1 MNITELSVKRP
12 TAIIMLIVLLI
23 GMGALGFMNLG
34 ANFLP
39 ASNVPIVTI
48 SSTYPGAGSEEIEKD
63 IIKPFENAV
72 ASVSG
77 IDRINSVAGD
87 DYGYTIVMFK
97 MSADANTSLV
107 DTQKAID
114 SIMGELPEEATVPV
128 IRKIDMNAE
137 PVLTLAVSG
146 SSSYE
151 ELYSKVDKLKKS
163 LENLSGIGDVTI
175 TGAQEKE
182 LSIALDK
189 TRLEYYGIGVNA
201 IISLLRAEN
210 INIPAGTL
218 REDTRNR
225 MVRVTAEFENIE
237 QIKDL
242 RIPVVGGAV
251 RLGDIAGIELK
262 YPGAKEIIR
271 LNGVTSIGL
280 EIKKQSDANIVET
293 ANLAKAQIE
302 KFKNS
307 ERGSVNIVIAEDST
321 YFINTS
327 LDETTR
333 NILEGILTTSI
344 ILLLFLRRWRSSLI
358 VLIAIPTSI
367 ISTFFM
373 MYVFKF
379 TFNIVS
385 LLGIAMC
392 VGILVDDSI
401 VILENIDRHIKMGKA
416 PKVAAIDGRREI
428 GLAAVAI
435 TLCDVVVFAP
445 VAFMTDLVGQFLK
458 EFGLTVVFATLFS
471 LLVSFTLT
479 PMLAAFM
486 NKEKG
491 HTSAGSNTLKRG
503 MSLFD
508 REVNKNRDKND
519 EKKPGRFAR
528 LFDRIIV
535 HRYRQ
540 LLIWSLGNRWKII
553 GLVAAG
559 IVISISMIPAGLI
572 QAEFLPVIDQGK
584 FTIDMNLTPWS
595 TLKQTQSKVE
605 EVENYLKSLPEVT
618 DYLTIIGTRD
628 NSAAA
633 KIKVKLNGKNQ
644 RKKTQTQ
651 LTAEVRNWSKKM
663 TGVEL
668 SVTEGS
674 ILERTSIDSNK
685 PIAINLTGPDPDV
698 LQQIAEDVEKAVK
711 EVPGTVDVTN
721 SLNARRPDISV
732 VVDKVA
738 AAEYGVTSQAAAA
751 LLRIAIEGV
760 DAGVFRK
767 EGSEYDIKLRFK
779 EEQVKTVEDIRSIM
793 LASSYGTPLEL
804 GRIANV
810 KDSDSPRE
818 ITRKDRQQLVMVTSN
833 IQGRV
838 QGGVVK
844 DIQAK
849 LAGLNLPYGYAIEY
863 GGDQS
868 MMSTSFS
875 ALIKALI
882 ASVILVYMVLVVLY
896 ESYLTPVIR
905 MLSLPCGIIGALLAM
920 AIFGKAMNIMALIGV
935 IMLDGIASKNGTLLI
950 DYTNTLMKRGLP
962 LREALL
968 EAGVTRI
975 RPIIMT
981 SVTMIFGML
990 PAALSYGNGSE
1001 MKSGMALVLIG
1012 GLAASTILTPLVIPV
1027 VYTLID
1033 DFRRKIS
1040 HKQSNRDFQ
1049 GDSPGDSM
1057 EVIE

>member
-12 TAIIMLIVLLI
+12 TAIIMLIVLLVGI
-23 GMGALGFMNLG
+23 GVVGYMNLG

-39 ASNVPIVTI
+39 ASNIPVVTI
-48 SSTYPGAGSEEIEKD
+48 HSTYPGAGSEEIERD

-72 ASVSG
+72 ASVGG

-87 DYGYTIVMFK
+87 GYGYTIVMFK
-97 MSADANTSLV
+97 MSADPNSSLV

-114 SIMGELPEEATVPV
+114 GIRGELPDEATAPV

-137 PVLTLAVSG
+137 PILTLAVSG
-146 SSSYE
+146 GSTYE
-151 ELYSKVDKLKKS
+151 ELYNKVDKLKKS
-163 LENLSGIGDVTI
+163 LENLSGIGEVTI

-182 LSIALDK
+182 LSIELDK
-189 TRLEYYGIGVNA
+189 TKLEYYGIGVNTVMT
-201 IISLLRAEN
+201 LLRAEN
-210 INIPAGTL
+210 VNIPAGTL
-218 REDTRNR
+218 KEDTRNR

-237 QIKDL
+237 EIKDL
-242 RIPVVGGAV
+242 RIPVTGGAV
-251 RLGDIAGIELK
+251 RLGDIADIGLK
-262 YPGAKEIIR
+262 YPETEEILR
-271 LNGVTSIGL
+271 LNGVASIGL
-280 EIKKQSDANIVET
+280 QIKKQSDANIVET
-293 ANLAKAQIE
+293 ANLAKDRIE
-302 KFKNS
+302 KFEAS
-307 ERGSVNIVIAEDST
+307 EGGSINIVIAEDST

-401 VILENIDRHIKMGKA
+401 VILENIDRHMKMGKA
-416 PKVAAIDGRREI
+416 PKAAAIEGRKEI

-445 VAFMTDLVGQFLK
+445 VAFMTDMVGQFLK

-471 LLVSFTLT
+471 LLISFTLT
-479 PMLAAFM
+479 PMMAAFM
-486 NKEKG
+486 HKREKLRNPEK
-491 HTSAGSNTLKRG
+491 S
-503 MSLFD
+503 
-508 REVNKNRDKND
+508 
-519 EKKPGRFAR
+519 EKKPGRFTQ
-528 LFDRIIV
+528 LFDRVILNN
-535 HRYRQ
+535 YRK
-540 LLIWSLGNRWKII
+540 LLVWSLGNRWKII
-553 GLVAAG
+553 GIVVAG
-559 IVISISMIPAGLI
+559 IIASASLIPAGVI

-584 FTIDMNLTPWS
+584 LTVDLDLTPWS
-595 TLKQTQSKVE
+595 TLKQTEAKVK
-605 EVENYLKSLPEVT
+605 EVEDYLKSLPEVT
-618 DYLTIIGTRD
+618 DYLTMIGDGD
-628 NSAAA
+628 NSAVAQ
-633 KIKVKLNGKNQ
+633 IKVRLNGKNE

-651 LTAEVRNWSKKM
+651 LAAQIRNWSKGM

-668 SVTEGS
+668 SVTEAS
-674 ILERTSIDSNK
+674 LMERTSIDSTK
-685 PIAINLTGPDPDV
+685 PIAINLTGPELEV
-698 LQQIAEDVEKAVK
+698 LQKIAGDVEKAVK
-711 EVPGTVDVTN
+711 EVPGAVDVTN
-721 SLNARRPDISV
+721 SITARRPDVSV
-732 VVDKVA
+732 AIDKIA
-738 AAEYGVTSQAAAA
+738 AAEYGVTSQSAAAM
-751 LLRIAIEGV
+751 LRMAIEGA
-760 DAGVFRK
+760 DAGVFRR

-779 EEQVKTVEDIRSIM
+779 KDQIKTIEDIRSIK
-793 LASSYGTPLEL
+793 LASSYGTPVEL
-804 GRIANV
+804 GRIASV

-818 ITRKDRQQLVMVTSN
+818 ITRRDRQQLVMIEAN
-833 IQGRV
+833 LQGRV

-849 LAGLNLPYGYAIEY
+849 LANLNLPYGYAIEY

-920 AIFGKAMNIMALIGV
+920 AISGEALNIMALIGV

-950 DYTNTLMKRGLP
+950 DYTNTLMKKGLP

-1012 GLAASTILTPLVIPV
+1012 GLAASTILTPLIIPV

-1033 DFRRKIS
+1033 DLRKKIKPRRRSRDLQGKTLAAG
-1040 HKQSNRDFQ
+1040 HEAETVFKQEAES
-1049 GDSPGDSM
+1049 
-1057 EVIE
+1057 

>member
-12 TAIIMLIVLLI
+12 TAIVMLIVLLA
-23 GMGALGFMNLG
+23 GVGVVGFMNLG

-48 SSTYPGAGSEEIEKD
+48 SSLYPGAGSEEIEKD

-72 ASVSG
+72 AGVSG

-87 DYGYTIVMFK
+87 GYGYTIVMFK

-114 SIMGELPEEATVPV
+114 GIMGKLPQEATAPV
-128 IRKIDMNAE
+128 IRKIDLNAE

-146 SSSYE
+146 GNSYE
-151 ELYSKVDKLKKS
+151 ELYSKADKLKKS
-163 LENLSGIGDVTI
+163 LENVSGIGDVAI

-189 TRLEYYGIGVNA
+189 MKLEEYGIGVNTV
-201 IISLLRAEN
+201 ISLLRAEN
-210 INIPAGTL
+210 INMPAGTL

-225 MVRVTAEFENIE
+225 IVRVKAEFANIE

-242 RIPVVGGAV
+242 RIPVSGGAAI
-251 RLGDIAGIELK
+251 RLGDIADIELK
-262 YPGAKEIIR
+262 YPEAKEITR
-271 LNGVTSIGL
+271 LNGVASIGL

-307 ERGSVNIVIAEDST
+307 EPGSVNIVIAEDST

-333 NILEGILTTSI
+333 NILEGILTTTI

-373 MYVFKF
+373 MYMFKF

-479 PMLAAFM
+479 PMMAAFM

-491 HTSAGSNTLKRG
+491 HTSAGSNTPKRG

-508 REVNKNRDKND
+508 REVKKNPDKND
-519 EKKPGRFAR
+519 EAKPGRVAR
-528 LFDRIIV
+528 LFDRIII

-559 IVISISMIPAGLI
+559 IAVSVSMIPAGLI

-584 FTIDMNLTPWS
+584 LTIDMNLTSWS

-605 EVENYLKSLPEVT
+605 EVEDHLKSLPEVT
-618 DYLTIIGTRD
+618 DYLVVIGARD
-628 NSAAA
+628 NAAVA
-633 KIKVKLNGKNQ
+633 KINVKLTGKNQ

-651 LTAEVRNWSKKM
+651 LAAEIRDWSRKL
-663 TGVEL
+663 TDVEL
-668 SVTEGS
+668 TVTEGS
-674 ILERTSIDSNK
+674 ILERTSIDSAK
-685 PIAINLTGPDPDV
+685 PIAINLTGPDPDM
-698 LQQIAEDVEKAVK
+698 LQQIAKDVEKAVK

-721 SLNARRPDISV
+721 SMNARRPDVSV
-732 VVDKVA
+732 VVDKIA
-738 AAEYGVTSQAAAA
+738 AAGYGVTSQAAAA

-760 DAGVFRK
+760 DAGVFRN
-767 EGSEYDIKLRFK
+767 EGNEYNIKLRFK
-779 EEQVKTVEDIRSIM
+779 EDQVKTVGDIRSIM
-793 LASSYGTPLEL
+793 LVSSYGTPVEL
-804 GRIANV
+804 GKIASI

-838 QGGVVK
+838 QSGVVK
-844 DIQAK
+844 DIQEK
-849 LAGLNLPYGYAIEY
+849 LTGLDLPYGYAVEY
-863 GGDQS
+863 GGDQG
-868 MMSTSFS
+868 MMNTSFS

-990 PAALSYGNGSE
+990 PVALSYGNGSE

-1033 DFRRKIS
+1033 DLRKKIS
-1040 HKQSNRDFQ
+1040 NNTTTKVSK
-1049 GDSPGDSM
+1049 SSLLK
-1057 EVIE
+1057 

>member
-12 TAIIMLIVLLI
+12 TAIIMLIVLLVGI
-23 GMGALGFMNLG
+23 GAVGFMNLG

-72 ASVSG
+72 ASISG

-87 DYGYTIVMFK
+87 GYGYTIVMFK
-97 MSADANTSLV
+97 MSADANTSLI

-114 SIMGELPEEATVPV
+114 SIVGELPEEATAPV

-146 SSSYE
+146 GGSYE

-163 LENLSGIGDVTI
+163 LENLSGIGEVTI
-175 TGAQEKE
+175 TGAQDKE
-182 LSIALDK
+182 LSIELDK
-189 TRLEYYGIGVNA
+189 TRLEYYGIGVNTV
-201 IISLLRAEN
+201 ISLLRAEN

-218 REDTRNR
+218 KEDTRNR
-225 MVRVTAEFENIE
+225 MVRVTSEFDNIE

-242 RIPVVGGAV
+242 RIPVSGGAV
-251 RLGDIAGIELK
+251 RLGDIADIELK
-262 YPGAKEIIR
+262 YPEAKEIIR

-302 KFKNS
+302 KFRKS
-307 ERGSVNIVIAEDST
+307 EHGGVNIVIAEDST

-416 PKVAAIDGRREI
+416 PKVAAVDGRKEI
-428 GLAAVAI
+428 GLAAIAI

-486 NKEKG
+486 
-491 HTSAGSNTLKRG
+491 HKR
-503 MSLFD
+503 
-508 REVNKNRDKND
+508 EADKNPG
-519 EKKPGRFAR
+519 ESQKKPGKFAQ
-528 LFDRIIV
+528 LFERIIIN
-535 HRYRQ
+535 RYRR

-553 GLVAAG
+553 GLVVAG
-559 IVISISMIPAGLI
+559 IIVSASMIPAGLI

-584 FTIDMNLTPWS
+584 LTIDMNLTPWS
-595 TLKQTQSKVE
+595 TLKQTQTKVE
-605 EVENYLKSLPEVT
+605 ELENYLKSLPEVT
-618 DYLTIIGTRD
+618 DYLSFIGAGD

-633 KIKVKLNGKNQ
+633 EIKVRLNGKNQ

-651 LTAEVRNWSKKM
+651 IAAEIRNWSKGM

-668 SVTEGS
+668 SVTEAS
-674 ILERTSIDSNK
+674 LLERTSLDSTK
-685 PIAINLTGPDPDV
+685 PIAINLTGPDLDV
-698 LQQIAEDVEKAVK
+698 LQQIAGDVEKAVK

-721 SLNARRPDISV
+721 SINARRPDISV
-732 VVDKVA
+732 TIDKVA
-738 AAEYGVTSQAAAA
+738 AAEYGVTSQTAAA
-751 LLRIAIEGV
+751 LLRTAIEGA

-767 EGSEYDIKLRFK
+767 QGSEYDIKLRFK
-779 EEQVKTVEDIRSIM
+779 EDQVKTVQDIRSII
-793 LASSYGTPLEL
+793 LTSSYGTPLEL

-833 IQGRV
+833 VQGRV

-868 MMSTSFS
+868 MMNSSFS

-920 AIFGKAMNIMALIGV
+920 AAFGKAMNIMALIGV

-968 EAGVTRI
+968 EAGITRI
-975 RPIIMT
+975 RPIMMT

-990 PAALSYGNGSE
+990 PAALSHGNGSE
-1001 MKSGMALVLIG
+1001 LKSGMALVLIG

-1033 DFRRKIS
+1033 DLRQKVSRKRR
-1040 HKQSNRDFQ
+1040 NRNL
-1049 GDSPGDSM
+1049 
-1057 EVIE
+1057 EVEV

>member
-12 TAIIMLIVLLI
+12 TAIIMLIILLV
-23 GMGALGFMNLG
+23 GVGVVGYMNLG

-39 ASNVPIVTI
+39 ASNIPVVTI
-48 SSTYPGAGSEEIEKD
+48 QSTYPGAGSEEIERD
-63 IIKPFENAV
+63 IIEPFENAV
-72 ASVSG
+72 ASVGG

-87 DYGYTIVMFK
+87 GYGYTIVMFK
-97 MSADANTSLV
+97 MSADPNSSLV

-114 SIMGELPEEATVPV
+114 GIRGELPDEATAPV
-128 IRKIDMNAE
+128 IQKMDMNAE

-146 SSSYE
+146 GSTYE
-151 ELYSKVDKLKKS
+151 ELYNKVDKLKKS
-163 LENLSGIGDVTI
+163 LENLSGIGEVTI

-182 LSIALDK
+182 LSIELDK
-189 TRLEYYGIGVNA
+189 TKLEYYGIGVNTVM
-201 IISLLRAEN
+201 SLLGAEN
-210 INIPAGTL
+210 VNIPAGTL
-218 REDTRNR
+218 KEETRNR
-225 MVRVTAEFENIE
+225 MVRITAEFGNIE
-237 QIKDL
+237 EIKDL
-242 RIPVVGGAV
+242 RIPVAGGAV
-251 RLGDIAGIELK
+251 RLGDIADIELK
-262 YPGAKEIIR
+262 YPETEEIIR
-271 LNGVTSIGL
+271 LNGVASIGL
-280 EIKKQSDANIVET
+280 QIKKQSDANIVET

-302 KFKNS
+302 KFEAS
-307 ERGSVNIVIAEDST
+307 EGGSINIVIAEDST

-401 VILENIDRHIKMGKA
+401 VILENIDRHMKMGKA
-416 PKVAAIDGRREI
+416 PKVAAIEGRKEI

-471 LLVSFTLT
+471 LLISFTLT
-479 PMLAAFM
+479 PMMAAFM
-486 NKEKG
+486 HKREALRKPEK
-491 HTSAGSNTLKRG
+491 AEKR
-503 MSLFD
+503 
-508 REVNKNRDKND
+508 
-519 EKKPGRFAR
+519 PGRFAQLFER
-528 LFDRIIV
+528 LIIN
-535 HRYRQ
+535 RYRK
-540 LLIWSLGNRWKII
+540 LLVWSLGNRWKII
-553 GLVAAG
+553 GIVVAG
-559 IVISISMIPAGLI
+559 IVASASLIPAGVI

-584 FTIDMNLTPWS
+584 LTIDMNLTPWS
-595 TLKQTQSKVE
+595 TLKQTEAKVK
-605 EVENYLKSLPEVT
+605 EVEDYLKSLPEVT
-618 DYLTIIGTRD
+618 DYLTMIGDGD
-628 NSAAA
+628 NSAVA
-633 KIKVKLNGKNQ
+633 KIKVRLKGKNE
-644 RKKTQTQ
+644 RKNTQTQ
-651 LTAEVRNWSKKM
+651 LAAQVRSWSKEM

-668 SVTEGS
+668 SVTEAS
-674 ILERTSIDSNK
+674 LMERTSIDSTK
-685 PIAINLTGPDPDV
+685 PIAINLTGPELEV
-698 LQQIAEDVEKAVK
+698 LQKIAGDVEKAVK

-721 SLNARRPDISV
+721 SINARRPDISV
-732 VVDKVA
+732 AVDKIA

-751 LLRIAIEGV
+751 MLRLAIEGA
-760 DAGVFRK
+760 DAGVFRR

-779 EEQVKTVEDIRSIM
+779 KDQVKTIEDIRSIT
-793 LASSYGTPLEL
+793 LASSYGTPVEL
-804 GRIANV
+804 GRIASI

-818 ITRKDRQQLVMVTSN
+818 ITRRDRQQLVMIEAN
-833 IQGRV
+833 LQGRV

-849 LAGLNLPYGYAIEY
+849 LVNLNLPYGYAIEY

-920 AIFGKAMNIMALIGV
+920 AISGEALNIMALIGV

-1012 GLAASTILTPLVIPV
+1012 GLAASTILTPLIIPV

-1033 DFRRKIS
+1033 DLRKKIKPGRRSRDLQGKTLAAG
-1040 HKQSNRDFQ
+1040 HETETVFKQEAES
-1049 GDSPGDSM
+1049 
-1057 EVIE
+1057 

>member
-23 GMGALGFMNLG
+23 GIGVVGFMNLG

-39 ASNVPIVTI
+39 ASNIPVVTI
-48 SSTYPGAGSEEIEKD
+48 TSTYPGAGSEEIEKD
-63 IIKPFENAV
+63 IVKPFENAV
-72 ASVSG
+72 ASISG
-77 IDRINSVAGD
+77 IDRITSVAGD
-87 DYGYTIVMFK
+87 GYGHTIVMFK
-97 MSADANTSLV
+97 MSADANTSIV

-114 SIMGELPEEATVPV
+114 GIRGELPEDATAPV
-128 IRKIDMNAE
+128 IRKIDMNAD
-137 PVLTLAVSG
+137 PILTLAISG
-146 SSSYE
+146 NSSYE

-163 LENLSGIGDVTI
+163 LENLSGIGEVTI
-175 TGAQEKE
+175 TGAQDKE

-189 TRLEYYGIGVNA
+189 TKLEYYGIGVNTV
-201 IISLLRAEN
+201 ISLLRAEN

-218 REDTRNR
+218 KEDTRNR
-225 MVRVTAEFENIE
+225 MVRVTAEFENVD

-242 RIPVVGGAV
+242 RIPVSGGAV
-251 RLGDIAGIELK
+251 RLGDIADIALK
-262 YPGAKEIIR
+262 YPEDKEIIR
-271 LNGVTSIGL
+271 LNGVASIGL

-302 KFKNS
+302 KFENS
-307 ERGSVNIVIAEDST
+307 EKGSVKIIIAEDST

-373 MYVFKF
+373 MYMFKF

-416 PKVAAIDGRREI
+416 PKTAAIDGRREI

-445 VAFMTDLVGQFLK
+445 VAFMTDIVGQFLK

-486 NKEKG
+486 
-491 HTSAGSNTLKRG
+491 HKREAVRH
-503 MSLFD
+503 S
-508 REVNKNRDKND
+508 DKP
-519 EKKPGRFAR
+519 EKKPGRFTQF
-528 LFDRIIV
+528 FDRIVI
-535 HRYRQ
+535 HRYRR
-540 LLIWSLGNRWKII
+540 LLVWSLGNRWKILA
-553 GLVAAG
+553 LVIAG
-559 IVISISMIPAGLI
+559 IIISVLMIPAGLV

-584 FTIDMNLTPWS
+584 LTVDMNLTPWS
-595 TLKQTQSKVE
+595 TLKQTQAKVE
-605 EVENYLKSLPEVT
+605 EVENYLKSIPEVT
-618 DYLTIIGTRD
+618 DYLSIIGTTD
-628 NSAAA
+628 NPAAA
-633 KIKVKLNGKNQ
+633 KIKVRLKTKNE
-644 RKKTQTQ
+644 RKKTQSQ
-651 LTAEVRNWSKKM
+651 LAAEIRNWSKGM
-663 TGVEL
+663 TGVEF
-668 SVTEGS
+668 SVTEAS
-674 ILERTSIDSNK
+674 LLERTSIDSTK
-685 PIAINLTGPDPDV
+685 PIAINLTGPDLDV
-698 LQQIAEDVEKAVK
+698 LQKIAGDVEKAVK

-721 SLNARRPDISV
+721 SINARRPDISV
-732 VVDKVA
+732 LVDKVA
-738 AAEYGVTSQAAAA
+738 AAEYGVTSQTAAS
-751 LLRIAIEGV
+751 LLRIAIEGA

-767 EGSEYDIKLRFK
+767 DGNEYDIKLRFK

-793 LASSYGTPLEL
+793 LTSSYGTTLEL
-804 GRIANV
+804 GRIASV

-818 ITRKDRQQLVMVTSN
+818 ITRRDRQQLVMITSN
-833 IQGRV
+833 IQGRI

-849 LAGLNLPYGYAIEY
+849 LVNLSLPYGYAIEY

-868 MMSTSFS
+868 MMSSSFS

-920 AIFGKAMNIMALIGV
+920 AIFGEAMNIMALIGV

-990 PAALSYGNGSE
+990 PAALSFGNGSE

-1012 GLAASTILTPLVIPV
+1012 GLAASTLLTPLIIPV

-1033 DFRRKIS
+1033 DLRKKIS
-1040 HKQSNRDFQ
+1040 QKRSSRNLPA
-1049 GDSPGDSM
+1049 GTM
-1057 EVIE
+1057 EVKE